1 MRRTHYDI
9 LGVPEKATA
18 TEIRAAYRQLALKH
32 HPDRSKAAD
41 ATEKFARISEA
52 YQTVSDP
59 DRRREYDTLL
69 TLEAERASRASAR
82 VQATAAAPQKTKA
95 NIASDLAKLAGFFSR
110 GKFHEAE
117 SLAHTILEKHPRESV
132 PFAVLGDIAR
142 ARGEINH
149 AANMYAHAVQMDPR
163 NPLYQQRYEELLAKA
178 APGAAA
184 ARGSQVQVAAVG
196 AGVMVAGFASFYLA
210 LANEKPILPN
220 IGPISTFTLGAIV
233 MLFLVGVA
241 LGSAFT
247 VGGLLDRFASVS
259 FSSQGRISPTLALAT
274 VAVVS
279 FWAAAILYAALGMTQ
294 RTLNVSVNR
303 LLGATGGALL
313 LATLAGVVSPVL
325 NPWQVLLW
333 GGNLVYI
340 GGVCGWMTADALRR

>member
-1 MRRTHYDI
+1 M
-9 LGVPEKATA
+9 KATSA
-18 TEIRAAYRQLALKH
+18 EVRAAYRRLALKH
-32 HPDRSKAAD
+32 HPDRSSAPDAAD
-41 ATEKFARISEA
+41 KFSRISEA
-52 YQTVSDP
+52 YQAISDP

-69 TLEAERASRASAR
+69 TLEAERAARASAR
-82 VQATAAAPQKTKA
+82 VQATAAAAPKA
-95 NIASDLAKLAGFFSR
+95 KASVASDLARLAAFFGR
-110 GKFHEAE
+110 GKFNEAE
-117 SLAHTILEKHPRESV
+117 TLAHTILEKHPRESV

-163 NPLYQQRYEELLAKA
+163 NPLYQQRYEELLARA

-184 ARGSQVQVAAVG
+184 ARGSQVQVAAIG
-196 AGVMVAGFASFYLA
+196 AGVMVSSFAAFYVA
-210 LANEKPILPN
+210 LANERPIAPG
-220 IGPISTFTLGAIV
+220 IGPISTLTLGAIV

-259 FSSQGRISPTLALAT
+259 FSSQGRISPTLALAS
-274 VAVVS
+274 VAAVS

-303 LLGATGGALL
+303 LLGAAGGALV
-313 LATLAGVVSPVL
+313 LATLAASLSPVL
-325 NPWQVLLW
+325 SPWQVLLW
-333 GGNLVYI
+333 GGNLIYV